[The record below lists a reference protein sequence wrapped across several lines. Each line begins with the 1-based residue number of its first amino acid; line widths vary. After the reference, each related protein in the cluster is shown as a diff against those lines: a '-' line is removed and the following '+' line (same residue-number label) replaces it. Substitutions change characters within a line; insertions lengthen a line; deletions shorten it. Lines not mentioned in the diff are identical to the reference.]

1 MFDISSTIFTNLS
14 VFKSSK
20 GASTS
25 SNKQNGAGFRLK
37 IANTKANAVSAFSP
51 PESCEIDE
59 FFLPGG
65 IFSTGFVKGLWR
77 LEAAPAH
84 SRKLLR

>member
-1 MFDISSTIFTNLS
+1 MSNKNKLNVLDISSTIFTNLS

-59 FFLPGG
+59 FFYQEVWPL
-65 IFSTGFVKGLWR
+65 K
-77 LEAAPAH
+77 
-84 SRKLLR
+84 